1 MAQEQGPPSR
11 AASLRDA
18 VTSAEYTPS
27 VPHKTADT
35 VADGI
40 WLHALS
46 RIQPDRKNTNAGAI
60 HMALSQNVVCKR
72 CEFTL
77 NMFKT

>member
-1 MAQEQGPPSR
+1 MAQEQGPSSR

-18 VTSAEYTPS
+18 VTSAECTPS

-46 RIQPDRKNTNAGAI
+46 RIQPDRKTPTQEPFTW
-60 HMALSQNVVCKR
+60 HCHRMLSIKGV
-72 CEFTL
+72 EFTL
-77 NMFKT
+77 NMFRT